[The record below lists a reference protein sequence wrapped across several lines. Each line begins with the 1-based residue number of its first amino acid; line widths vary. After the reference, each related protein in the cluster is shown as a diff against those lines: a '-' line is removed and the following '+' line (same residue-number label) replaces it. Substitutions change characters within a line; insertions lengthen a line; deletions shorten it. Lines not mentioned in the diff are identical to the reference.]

1 MNMNLISNMYY
12 STTYYYNICLTI
24 VTGVVVTGVVVLRVV
39 VTGVVVARV
48 VVLRVLIVSTVT
60 ATVVTPSSPQEVT
73 KTKEPDP
80 RLSFPWSLSPSPPPA
95 TVAAIVASKQSK
107 QPRVGVPLLCLSPPS
122 PAGVVVTTI
131 ESTSQDGSTQESCSY
146 SQDAAVNK
154 LIASADESCDPSSAC
169 L

>member
-1 MNMNLISNMYY
+1 MVHYDEHEVDFKYY
-12 STTYYYNICLTI
+12 STTYYYNLCITI
-24 VTGVVVTGVVVLRVV
+24 VTGVV

-80 RLSFPWSLSPSPPPA
+80 RLSFPWSLPPSPPPA

-107 QPRVGVPLLCLSPPS
+107 QPRRPKQPR
-122 PAGVVVTTI
+122 
-131 ESTSQDGSTQESCSY
+131 
-146 SQDAAVNK
+146 
-154 LIASADESCDPSSAC
+154 
-169 L
+169 